1 MSKQLLGNRRHSTLL
16 FLPCPSQ
23 GPALPISNPSKCQQ
37 GNRLL
42 RARTT
47 PRYLRGVN
55 IIVRPH
61 IQTPEPQL
69 TMYCHSAIFYSLLFS
84 FLLPF
89 PQYKFLNFPSSQALK
104 TTQSAST
111 LDLFSYTGFFERKK
125 KGRKEKGEWGRERDR
140 KKGGKKEKKASH
152 SL

>member
-1 MSKQLLGNRRHSTLL
+1 MTKQLLGNRRHSTLL

-23 GPALPISNPSKCQQ
+23 GPALPISNPSKRQQ

-42 RARTT
+42 RAPTT

-111 LDLFSYTGFFERKK
+111 LDLFSYTAFFERKK
-125 KGRKEKGEWGRERDR
+125 KGRKEKVGEGEGEEER
-140 KKGGKKEKKASH
+140 KKKEKKASH